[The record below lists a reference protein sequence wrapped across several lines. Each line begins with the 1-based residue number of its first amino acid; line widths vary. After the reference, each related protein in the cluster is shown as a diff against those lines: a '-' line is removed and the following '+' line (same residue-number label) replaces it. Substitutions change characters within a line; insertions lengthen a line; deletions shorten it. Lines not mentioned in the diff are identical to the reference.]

1 MKMKLKMI
9 KSLSE
14 HCYNRGLMQAR
25 KKCLH
30 RATRYLAG
38 AVGYNRHNIKAWNLA
53 GLCYYRRGSYKTA
66 LYCWEQSLR
75 AEKTEPGINE
85 AERYLS
91 ELKSA
96 VDDTK
101 QHFEALDSCRRD
113 KQYARAVTIL
123 RDRIIPRFDQS
134 AELLNMLGLYIAL
147 SGKTV
152 AAEDCFK
159 QALFINREDRRAAT
173 YLRALKERPGYIFRV
188 FMEKTW
194 GRYKKD
200 RYKKDER
207 N

>member
-1 MKMKLKMI
+1 MKMI
-9 KSLSE
+9 KSLSD
-14 HCYNRGLMQAR
+14 HCYNRALGQAR
-25 KKCLH
+25 KKYLH

-38 AVGYNRHNIKAWNLA
+38 AVGYNRNNTKAWNLA
-53 GLCYYRRGSYKTA
+53 GLCYYRRGSYMTA

-75 AEKTEPGINE
+75 AEKTEPGANE

-101 QHFEALDSCRRD
+101 QHFEALDSYRRE
-113 KQYARAVTIL
+113 KQYARAAAII

-134 AELLNMLGLYIAL
+134 AELLNMLGLYSAL
-147 SGKTV
+147 AGKTL

-159 QALFINREDRRAAT
+159 QALAIDREDRRAAT
-173 YLRALKERPGYIFRV
+173 YLRALKERPGYRFRV

-194 GRYKKD
+194 GRYKKG
-200 RYKKDER
+200 
-207 N
+207 